1 MSLPDDHPSRP
12 QCRRFVGAL
21 AAARPAAS
29 SFQQL
34 IDTLVEASAA
44 YLIAQLQA
52 GADVVDA

>member
-29 SFQQL
+29 SFQL

-52 GADVVDA
+52 GADVVDS